1 MFFSLFGRFLRTLC
15 RADLPPLVEK
25 MDLDLSCSDDE
36 SFSDAELEATIEADK
51 KDVKKSK
58 EPVANAKRL
67 FFQYW

>member
-1 MFFSLFGRFLRTLC
+1 
-15 RADLPPLVEK
+15 